1 MKVPKPFQCTSESPG
16 FTSTETRRANNSLVD
31 HYLDRHASFMLVQNS
46 VSKPPKCL
54 VGFVDA
60 GLYLSV
66 KWPVTLEG
74 ASQIFKALDNRK
86 RGAIYGNG
94 WSCRL
99 GVRCRLNEHLSLA
112 QADGHSK
119 ELRGFR
125 EAASSLRAMREQSS
139 PNRGDVVISLIMGQ
153 KLSTYM
159 VINFGEK
166 YYTVRLFLL

>member
-1 MKVPKPFQCTSESPG
+1 M
-16 FTSTETRRANNSLVD
+16 D
-31 HYLDRHASFMLVQNS
+31 
-46 VSKPPKCL
+46 
-54 VGFVDA
+54 
-60 GLYLSV
+60 
-66 KWPVTLEG
+66 
-74 ASQIFKALDNRK
+74 
-86 RGAIYGNG
+86 
-94 WSCRL
+94 
-99 GVRCRLNEHLSLA
+99 EHLSLA